1 MRIVPA
7 LDKVK
12 DREAG
17 FVLILEPTR
26 NEQLAFQRCI
36 EALAHRVIEAIADG
50 TRRRPDAGFL
60 ATPAKC
66 NRRVLATLV

>member
-1 MRIVPA
+1 MQIVPA
-7 LDKVK
+7 LDEVK
-12 DREAG
+12 DREPG

-36 EALAHRVIEAIADG
+36 EALAHCVIKAIAD
-50 TRRRPDAGFL
+50 RAHRWPDAGFF
-60 ATPAKC
+60 ATLAKC